1 MQGAIA
7 ENAGFAGG
15 PAGVRNAV
23 TNNPAV
29 PAMYRLVLSLTG
41 KLNRL

>member
-7 ENAGFAGG
+7 ENAGYAGG
-15 PAGVRNAV
+15 HVVVRNAV

-29 PAMYRLVLSLTG
+29 PAI
-41 KLNRL
+41 KKF